1 MGFLGIYRAIYDY
14 TPKEDAEL
22 AITTGDL
29 LYILEQNDDD
39 GWWKAKK
46 KAGTDDEDEP
56 TGLVPNNYVEKVKSI
71 LIASAPRPP
80 NSPASCRPF
89 TSAPPKTIC
98 EAARPTSADAA
109 TVGHARAIYEYTRQ
123 TDEELSFPEDAV
135 LEVFDTNDEDWILAG
150 LDGEYGFVPANYIE
164 LQAAAPAS
172 APAPPAAPVLPRRP
186 PSQSIAAVPEDDSTP
201 SDEAPV
207 ANPAAA
213 LASVIQNR
221 QSVREPPTLRFKEP
235 EISDEESI
243 KSPAL
248 PTRPR
253 PQSQAYSPPAE
264 YTPRPEREQT
274 TESQPKGHLIPG
286 GFHLYNINEM
296 VSVMG
301 KKKKMP
307 TTLGINLLTGTI
319 LIAPERAQDDPPQE
333 WTAEKMTHYSRE
345 GKHVFMELVRPSK
358 SIDFHAGAK
367 DTAEEIV
374 ASLGEL
380 AGAARAEGLR
390 EVIAAGS
397 QKRQRKGTVLYDF
410 MAQGED
416 EVTVAAG
423 DEVAIIDDTRSEDWW
438 QVRRLRNGKEGVV
451 PSSYVEFSGTIT
463 PPPEGQAISRAK
475 STVEQNRMEEMRL
488 TKEAI
493 KASKEPQQVGLEMH
507 LPKRGSSLITP
518 DNGNILGQQRNR
530 RENGQPDAT
539 KVRTWTDRS
548 KSFSVEAQFLGLK
561 DGKLH
566 LHKMNGVK
574 IAVPIAKM
582 SHGDLE
588 YVENLTGISLDDE
601 RPLADVKRSKPPEQK
616 KASAVGAS
624 IDKKPE
630 YDWFQFFLSCDVA
643 VGLCERYAQ
652 AFTRDSMDES
662 VLPDVDAGVLRNLG
676 LREGDIIKVMRTLD
690 AKFGR
695 SKANG
700 DGDGGLFSGPGGALR
715 NNTRKGRPAPAV
727 QTGDVVDAA
736 VFSTNKEA
744 PSSGETAAKPAS
756 PASPA
761 KSPKRPTAGF
771 DDDAWDVKPTKQE
784 QQQQTQ
790 PQPSPPA
797 DTPAANPTPAAAP
810 APAPVPTP
818 AALTG
823 SLKELSL
830 LSAPL
835 EPSKIEPPAQ
845 PAAANFGGEEQ
856 QAAATAPPAQQQQQ
870 LLGASPSFFQTVP
883 QPNQVVSAQL
893 PQLTGVHISP
903 KSLGRQRPIPPS
915 ISPPVQGSLVVPP
928 PPQRPLSAPQ
938 STLPQGMFA
947 APTLLPQVTGL
958 VQGQVAPPGQSLN
971 DLTQARFQQQYNAQ
985 IQSLQP
991 QFTGYPGPQ
1000 PQGLQQF
1007 PQGAPGQFIQPQF
1020 TGAPGY
1026 VDPSRIS
1033 QYGGLQP
1040 QPTGFQPGLTQS
1052 PFGSGSINN
1061 YLPPALQPQPTGFQ
1075 SLQPLQP
1082 TGGSDGLKPLQPL
1095 VPQKTGP
1102 PPPVR
1107 FGVTPETKKLAPQ
1120 ATGRRAN
1127 LSQATPEN
1135 PFGF

>member
-1 MGFLGIYRAIYDY
+1 M
-14 TPKEDAEL
+14 
-22 AITTGDL
+22 
-29 LYILEQNDDD
+29 
-39 GWWKAKK
+39 
-46 KAGTDDEDEP
+46 
-56 TGLVPNNYVEKVKSI
+56 VE
-71 LIASAPRPP
+71 
-80 NSPASCRPF
+80 
-89 TSAPPKTIC
+89 
-98 EAARPTSADAA
+98 
-109 TVGHARAIYEYTRQ
+109 
-123 TDEELSFPEDAV
+123 
-135 LEVFDTNDEDWILAG
+135 
-150 LDGEYGFVPANYIE
+150 
-164 LQAAAPAS
+164 
-172 APAPPAAPVLPRRP
+172 
-186 PSQSIAAVPEDDSTP
+186 
-201 SDEAPV
+201 
-207 ANPAAA
+207 
-213 LASVIQNR
+213 
-221 QSVREPPTLRFKEP
+221 
-235 EISDEESI
+235 
-243 KSPAL
+243 
-248 PTRPR
+248 
-253 PQSQAYSPPAE
+253 
-264 YTPRPEREQT
+264 
-274 TESQPKGHLIPG
+274 
-286 GFHLYNINEM
+286 
-296 VSVMG
+296 
-301 KKKKMP
+301 
-307 TTLGINLLTGTI
+307 
-319 LIAPERAQDDPPQE
+319 
-333 WTAEKMTHYSRE
+333 
-345 GKHVFMELVRPSK
+345 
-358 SIDFHAGAK
+358 
-367 DTAEEIV
+367 
-374 ASLGEL
+374 
-380 AGAARAEGLR
+380 
-390 EVIAAGS
+390 
-397 QKRQRKGTVLYDF
+397 
-410 MAQGED
+410 
-416 EVTVAAG
+416 
-423 DEVAIIDDTRSEDWW
+423 
-438 QVRRLRNGKEGVV
+438 
-451 PSSYVEFSGTIT
+451 
-463 PPPEGQAISRAK
+463 
-475 STVEQNRMEEMRL
+475 
-488 TKEAI
+488 
-493 KASKEPQQVGLEMH
+493 
-507 LPKRGSSLITP
+507 
-518 DNGNILGQQRNR
+518 
-530 RENGQPDAT
+530 PDAT

-588 YVENLTGISLDDE
+588 YVENITGISLDDE

-616 KASAVGAS
+616 RASAVGAS

-662 VLPDVDAGVLRNLG
+662 VLPDVDASVLRNLG

-744 PSSGETAAKPAS
+744 SSSGETAAKPAS
-756 PASPA
+756 PVSPA
-761 KSPKRPTAGF
+761 KSPKRPTGGF

-784 QQQQTQ
+784 QQQTQT
-790 PQPSPPA
+790 QPSPPA
-797 DTPAANPTPAAAP
+797 DAPSVNPTPAP
-810 APAPVPTP
+810 APAPAP

-823 SLKELSL
+823 SLMELSL

-845 PAAANFGGEEQ
+845 PPAANFVSEEL
-856 QAAATAPPAQQQQQ
+856 QAAATAPPAQQQQQQ

-928 PPQRPLSAPQ
+928 PPPQRPLSAPQ

-958 VQGQVAPPGQSLN
+958 VQGQVALPGQSLN

-1000 PQGLQQF
+1000 GLQQF

-1026 VDPSRIS
+1026 VNPGQIS
-1033 QYGGLQP
+1033 QYGGLQA

-1082 TGGSDGLKPLQPL
+1082 TGTDGLKPLQPL
-1095 VPQKTGP
+1095 VAQKTGP

-1107 FGVTPETKKLAPQ
+1107 FGVTPETKKLTPQ

-1127 LSQATPEN
+1127 LAQASKLFFLPQALLLLLLTMPLYSS
-1135 PFGF
+1135 